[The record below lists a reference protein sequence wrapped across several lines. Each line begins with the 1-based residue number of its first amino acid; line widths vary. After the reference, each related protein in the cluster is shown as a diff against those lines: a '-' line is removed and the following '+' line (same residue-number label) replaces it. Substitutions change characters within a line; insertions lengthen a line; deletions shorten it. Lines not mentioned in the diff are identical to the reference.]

1 MKIAIKANPN
11 RGKEIIS
18 LLESLGGIKGTLT
31 GSGTLC
37 FFCYYIDKNNLIR
50 YDIPPEDYKVYTL
63 EEFEKEFPF
72 KVGDLCIYSSDILGK
87 DSVVKILGMTIEND
101 CIMYEVGH
109 KDIVAKH
116 TYIYRKR
123 ETLKP
128 YKEMKEERNITLTL
142 EKAKEWYNK
151 GEELREIA
159 LQTFTEK
166 ELTKT
171 DLPKT
176 WEEFC
181 ENYPVQS
188 GECWLG
194 SCDEIYKKAYDKER
208 IYKNWIPS
216 RKSAEAHLAMIQLEQ
231 LRDCWRQGWKPTP
244 GESYYVIKLG
254 FRGLDVYWFCTVEF
268 LSFPTKEMAE
278 EFLKCF
284 RDLIEQAGDLI

>member
-1 MKIAIKANPN
+1 MKIAIQGHPT

-18 LLESLGGIKGTLT
+18 LLESFGSIKSTLEGDGELYT
-31 GSGTLC
+31 
-37 FFCYYIDKNNLIR
+37 YYIDKNNVIR
-50 YDIPPEDYKVYTL
+50 YDYAPKDYKVYTL
-63 EEFEKEFPF
+63 EEFETQFPF

-142 EKAKEWYNK
+142 DKAKEWYNK
-151 GEELREIA
+151 GGELKEIA
-159 LQTFTEK
+159 LQAFTEK
-166 ELTKT
+166 ELNP
-171 DLPKT
+171 LPRS
-176 WEEFC
+176 WAEFC
-181 ENYPVQS
+181 INHPVKF
-188 GECWLG
+188 GETYIGTC
-194 SCDEIYKKAYDKER
+194 SKFISRSVETRDSVYDR
-208 IYKNWIPS
+208 YVCPS
-216 RKSAEAHLAMIQLEQ
+216 KKSAEAHLAMIQLEQ

-254 FRGLDVYWFCTVEF
+254 FRGLDVYRFCTVEF
-268 LSFPTKEMAE
+268 LSFN
-278 EFLKCF
+278 
-284 RDLIEQAGDLI
+284 